1 MKIHGPMHQRWLT
14 RRSVAWA
21 GYDVASSVYVGVVP
35 SVLAPLYIRELA
47 RDFENPTAVWGILSV
62 VAVLVSSVAA
72 LAAASLAGRIP
83 RFSLLAGLTAG
94 LVAAMAALAWN
105 PNGSLWQA
113 ALAFVAA
120 QSFYFAAMAIY
131 ESFLPDIVPPE
142 ARQKL
147 SGFGWATGY
156 LGGLAAIIVLLVLI
170 GGRPQSADV
179 LALCFMAL
187 AVIGALAFAIV
198 IPVMRHEGFAA
209 LSGKAGAP
217 QLGGV
222 LAELRHWRFNPGVF
236 QLLLGTM
243 LIQMG
248 VFVVVTF
255 TTPILADR
263 FGQSLEDLLWLLL
276 IIHIVAVPST
286 LAWSHMMTGTSR
298 LGATLLLLACWGVVL
313 LLLAF
318 GTGPWM
324 PLLTITVIGCC
335 LGATF
340 SGLRGFLAE
349 NIGNANPVAL
359 FALATAAG
367 RIAAALGPALFSLIM
382 LAAGEQVALLVI
394 LLVFAC
400 GGAIIL
406 SYIRRE
412 SRLQEKPAIPPA
424 R

>member
-1 MKIHGPMHQRWLT
+1 MKIPRHMPETWLT
-14 RRSVAWA
+14 RRSCAWA

-47 RDFENPTAVWGILSV
+47 SDFQNPTAVWGIVSV
-62 VAVLVSSVAA
+62 LAVLVSSVAA
-72 LAAASLAGRIP
+72 LTAASLAGRMS
-83 RFSLLAGLTAG
+83 RFSLLTVLTAG
-94 LVAAMAALAWN
+94 LLAAMTALALN
-105 PNGSLWQA
+105 PHASLAQA
-113 ALAFVAA
+113 VLAFVAA
-120 QSFYFAAMAIY
+120 QSFYFAATAIY

-147 SGFGWATGY
+147 SGFGWAIGY
-156 LGGLAAIIVLLVLI
+156 FGGLVAIIVLLVLI
-170 GGRPQSADV
+170 GDRPQSAEL

-187 AVIGALAFAIV
+187 AVVGGLAFAIV
-198 IPVMRHEGFAA
+198 LPAMRREGFAA
-209 LSGKAGAP
+209 LNGSVGAP

-222 LAELRHWRFNPGVF
+222 LAALRHWRSNPGVF

-286 LAWSHMMTGTSR
+286 LAWSHMMTGASR
-298 LGATLLLLACWGVVL
+298 WTATLLLLASWGVVL

-349 NIGNANPVAL
+349 NIGNSNPVAL

-367 RIAAALGPALFSLIM
+367 RIAAALGPALFSVVM
-382 LAAGEQVALLVI
+382 LTAGEQVALLLI
-394 LLVFAC
+394 LLIFAC
-400 GGAIIL
+400 GGGIIL
-406 SYIRRE
+406 SYLRRE
-412 SRLQEKPAIPPA
+412 SRMQEKPAIPPA
-424 R
+424 Q

>member
-1 MKIHGPMHQRWLT
+1 MKNPRHMPESWLS
-14 RRSVAWA
+14 RRSFAWA

-47 RDFENPTAVWGILSV
+47 TDFQNPMAVWGILSV
-62 VAVLVSSVAA
+62 AAVLVSSVAA
-72 LAAASLAGRIP
+72 LAAASLAGRMS
-83 RFSLLAGLTAG
+83 RFSLLTALTAG
-94 LVAAMAALAWN
+94 LLAAMVALAWN
-105 PNGSLWQA
+105 PNGSLAQA
-113 ALAFVAA
+113 VLAFVAA

-142 ARQKL
+142 ARQRL

-156 LGGLAAIIVLLVLI
+156 LGGLVAVIVLLVLI
-170 GGRPQSADV
+170 GGRPQSAEI
-179 LALCFMAL
+179 LALCFFAL
-187 AVIGALAFAIV
+187 VVVGGLAFAIV

-209 LSGKAGAP
+209 LSGRTGAP
-217 QLGGV
+217 QLGGA
-222 LAELRHWRFNPGVF
+222 LSALRHWRSNPGVF

-286 LAWSHMMTGTSR
+286 LAWSHMMTGASR

-318 GTGPWM
+318 GSGPWM

-349 NIGNANPVAL
+349 SIGTSNPVAL

-367 RIAAALGPALFSLIM
+367 RIAAALGPALFSLII

-400 GGAIIL
+400 GGGIIV

-412 SRLQEKPAIPPA
+412 DRMQEKPALPPA
-424 R
+424 Q

>member
-105 PNGSLWQA
+105 PNGSLWQV